1 MYKIGP
7 LQRISNVHGKTIS
20 QGRDVHGQTDNY
32 KWSGMYMKGPFHKE
46 GRYTHRQTIT
56 KDWKCTWTDNFTGT
70 DRPLQRINCQAL
82 VPSPVPLDPI
92 PNPEQSKSKSKS
104 NWDWGDTKIPW
115 ATHPTHPPHR

>member
-56 KDWKCTWTDNFTGT
+56 KDWKCTWTDNFTGKELHAQT
-70 DRPLQRINCQAL
+70 DRYKGSRMYMDRQFHREGICSHYIPLSCNVC
-82 VPSPVPLDPI
+82 PLYI
-92 PNPEQSKSKSKS
+92 PL
-104 NWDWGDTKIPW
+104 
-115 ATHPTHPPHR
+115 ATG